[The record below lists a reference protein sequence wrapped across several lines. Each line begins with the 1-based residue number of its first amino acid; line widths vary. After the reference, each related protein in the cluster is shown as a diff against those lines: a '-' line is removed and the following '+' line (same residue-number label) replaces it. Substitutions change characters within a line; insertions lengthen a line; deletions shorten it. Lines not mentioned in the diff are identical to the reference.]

1 MYHSA
6 HVRHKFPHACRSA
19 SHSSPSG
26 HLSLGPWAR
35 FRFRRFRAASSRA
48 RRCAAVC
55 VCCPPPP
62 RTGCRCIIGRRTSR
76 ANDERPNTGAHRNQ
90 SIHFGRFRD
99 ESSRMRP
106 KLHSE
111 ILCICTNSIWRGIRC
126 PRETRL
132 ESTHLFYKINRHIST
147 RERRHRS
154 MVSPIGTP
162 TKEERGRRAE
172 DDERAK
178 TRRGR
183 RLFIW
188 HAVVAVVG
196 AFATTAGGQHK
207 AGRR

>member
-132 ESTHLFYKINRHIST
+132 ESTHLFYKIVTFRHGNEDID
-147 RERRHRS
+147 RWCHRLEHRR
-154 MVSPIGTP
+154 
-162 TKEERGRRAE
+162 KKNA
-172 DDERAK
+172 DDERRTK
-178 TRRGR
+178 SGR
-183 RLFIW
+183 KRDEDDGCLF
-188 HAVVAVVG
+188 G
-196 AFATTAGGQHK
+196 TPSSP
-207 AGRR
+207 